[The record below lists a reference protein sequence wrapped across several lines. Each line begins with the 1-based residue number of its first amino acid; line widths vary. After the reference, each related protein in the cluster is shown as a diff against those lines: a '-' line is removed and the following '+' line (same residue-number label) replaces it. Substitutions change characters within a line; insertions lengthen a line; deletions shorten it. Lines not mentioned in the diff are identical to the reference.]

1 MKQLLSSMF
10 LLLIMASCFFCVSC
24 HSKMAPQRSVDNRAV
39 YDRSVYNQEVKDA
52 GGNPMLLG
60 KCTRERLQQA
70 PFNSWFVTNYAD
82 YTVDSATAD
91 RLGAR
96 LAGTHF
102 VIFMGTWCG
111 DSRREVP
118 RMFKLLDYCGVPA
131 SSIRLIMVN
140 SSDSLYK
147 QSPGHEEK
155 GLNIFRVPDLLMFD
169 DNREMGRIVESPVV
183 SLEKD
188 MLALVNGD
196 IYTPQYRG
204 VAFLIRE
211 FAEKTPAELENDLS
225 GVAAEVKPLLHSPG
239 ELNSYAHVLRAA
251 GEKEKAA
258 WVQHL
263 NSLIFPQGK

>member
-1 MKQLLSSMF
+1 MLWLSV
-10 LLLIMASCFFCVSC
+10 MASCFFCLSC
-24 HSKMAPQRSVDNRAV
+24 HSKMAAQ
-39 YDRSVYNQEVKDA
+39 RSVYNRPVYNLEIKDA

-60 KCTRERLQQA
+60 KCTRERLQQP
-70 PFNSWFVTNYAD
+70 PFDTWFIKNYTD
-82 YTVDSATAD
+82 YSVDSATAALL
-91 RLGAR
+91 RSK
-96 LAGTHF
+96 LAGRHF

-140 SSDSLYK
+140 SADSLYK

-155 GLNIFRVPDLLMFD
+155 GLNIFRVPDLLLLD
-169 DNREMGRIVESPVV
+169 DKREMGRIVESPVV

-188 MLALVNGD
+188 LQALADGD
-196 IYTPQYRG
+196 VYTPQYRG
-204 VAFLIRE
+204 AAFLIRQ
-211 FAEKTPAELENDLS
+211 FAEKNPAELENDLP
-225 GVAAEVKPLLHSPG
+225 GLATAVKPLLSSPG
-239 ELNSYAHVLRAA
+239 ELGSYAHVLRAA

-258 WVQHL
+258 LVLRL